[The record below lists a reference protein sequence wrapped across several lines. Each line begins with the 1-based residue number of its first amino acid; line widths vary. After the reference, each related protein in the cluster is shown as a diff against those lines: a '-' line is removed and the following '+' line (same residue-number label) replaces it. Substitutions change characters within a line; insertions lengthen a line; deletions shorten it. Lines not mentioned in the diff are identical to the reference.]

1 MRAQFN
7 TPETDSER
15 RAPRFCAL
23 GAGSI
28 VFVVS
33 ENAGRQ
39 RYYFGRTAS
48 TGVSG
53 STVFVEPASSL
64 AMEVLLLSSEML
76 GDAGSTLFAL
86 LSSIKW
92 RPLFARQ
99 NKCFLRIADSRRAV
113 LDDPT
118 ELLGR
123 ARIRFRSTKRVLL
136 ARKQFINNVW
146 NCTRNG
152 FGARKTP
159 AERSSSPNVL
169 YLSSGMPLRRSNHC
183 IRSA

>member
-1 MRAQFN
+1 M
-7 TPETDSER
+7 
-15 RAPRFCAL
+15 
-23 GAGSI
+23 
-28 VFVVS
+28 S

-39 RYYFGRTAS
+39 KYYFRRTAS

-64 AMEVLLLSSEML
+64 AMKVLLLSSEML

-136 ARKQFINNVW
+136 ARKQFINDVW

-159 AERSSSPNVL
+159 AERSSNQNVL
-169 YLSSGMPLRRSNHC
+169 YLSSGMPRGAQTIVFVVPEDAVALKVLFS
-183 IRSA
+183 

>member
-1 MRAQFN
+1 
-7 TPETDSER
+7 
-15 RAPRFCAL
+15 
-23 GAGSI
+23 
-28 VFVVS
+28 
-33 ENAGRQ
+33 
-39 RYYFGRTAS
+39 
-48 TGVSG
+48 
-53 STVFVEPASSL
+53 
-64 AMEVLLLSSEML
+64 MEVLLLSSEML

-86 LSSIKW
+86 LSSIKR

-136 ARKQFINNVW
+136 ARKQFINDVW

-183 IRSA
+183 IHSARGCRDAQSVVFVARKQLAARVTQTSSFLRGL